1 MTWNLADL
9 FEANADAFPDRLA
22 LVSGA
27 VRMTYGE
34 LDRRATR
41 LANHWRAEGLGEG
54 DHIGLYLYN
63 GHEYLECMLAAW
75 KIRARTI
82 NCNYRYVA
90 HELRYLFEDAEL
102 EGVVYEEE
110 LREHVDGAMVP
121 GLRYRMERGP
131 AYEAALAAS
140 SEERD
145 FPPRSDDD
153 LVIIYTGGTT
163 GMPKGVMWRHED
175 LFYAALQGGNPGGT
189 SFRDPGEM
197 VKQLTINGDGLHIHA
212 APPMIHG
219 SAQLASWIA
228 MLNGG
233 LAVVVP
239 GKRFDPEASLTACA
253 NEAVHSINIV
263 GDAMAL
269 PLIEAL
275 RAHPGRW
282 DLSECNVIASA
293 GAVLSNSVREELEA
307 LIPTAML
314 LNSFGA
320 SETGH
325 QGSAFYE
332 EGKAIW
338 YMDEEHT
345 CVLDADGERVEP
357 GSGVV
362 GMLARF
368 GHIPLG
374 YYRDEEKTAATFR
387 VVDGVRYVIPGD
399 MAMVAEDESVVFLG
413 RGSVCINT
421 GGEKVYAEEVEEV
434 LKAHPDVF
442 DAVVCGTPNER
453 WGARVEALITART
466 ADPDLAGIEAHVREK
481 LAGYK
486 VPRRFWVVDDLN
498 RQPSG
503 KPDYRWA
510 REKAAELGADE
521 EGASR

>member
-22 LVSGA
+22 VVSGDT
-27 VRMTYGE
+27 RLSYGE
-34 LDRRATR
+34 IDARATR
-41 LANHWRAEGLGEG
+41 LANHWVAEGIGEG
-54 DHIGLYLYN
+54 DHVGLYLYN

-90 HELRYLFEDAEL
+90 HELRYIFEDAEL
-102 EGVVYEEE
+102 KGIVYESE
-110 LREHVDGAMVP
+110 LKEHVDGAMVP
-121 GLRYRMERGP
+121 GVTYRMERGP
-131 AYEAALAAS
+131 DYEAALAAS
-140 SEERD
+140 NETRD
-145 FPPRSDDD
+145 FAERSDDD

-175 LFYAALQGGNPGGT
+175 LFFAALQGGNPGGE
-189 SFRDPGEM
+189 SFRDPAKM
-197 VKQLTINGDGLHIHA
+197 VEQLTENGDGLHIHP

-233 LAVVVP
+233 IAVVVP
-239 GKRFDPEASLTACA
+239 GKRFDPAASLSSCA
-253 NEAVHSINIV
+253 AEDVHSINIV

-269 PLIEAL
+269 PLIETL
-275 RAHPGRW
+275 RANPGRW
-282 DLSECNVIASA
+282 ELTELNVIASA
-293 GAVLSNSVREELEA
+293 GAVLSNSVREALEE
-307 LIPTAML
+307 LIPSAML

-332 EGKAIW
+332 DGKAVW

-345 CVLDADGERVEP
+345 CVLDENLDRVEP

-374 YYRDEEKTAATFR
+374 YYRDETKTASTFKTK
-387 VVDGVRYVIPGD
+387 DGVRYVIPGD

-442 DAVVCGTPNER
+442 DAVVCGTPHER
-453 WGARVEALITART
+453 WGARVEALITVRN
-466 ADPDLAGIEAHVREK
+466 DSPDVDSIEAHVRGK

-486 VPRRFWVVDDLN
+486 VPRRFWVVADLN

-510 REKAAELGADE
+510 REEAARLDG
-521 EGASR
+521 GS

>member
-22 LVSGA
+22 LASGD
-27 VRMTYGE
+27 VRLTYGQ
-34 LDRRATR
+34 LDERATR
-41 LANHWRAEGLGEG
+41 LANHWASHGIGAG

-63 GHEYLECMLAAW
+63 GNEYLECMLAAW
-75 KIRARTI
+75 KLRARTI

-90 HELRYLFEDAEL
+90 HELKYIFEDAEL
-102 EGVVYEEE
+102 KGVIYEAE
-110 LREHVDGAMVP
+110 LKQHVDDAMVP
-121 GLRYRMERGP
+121 GVTYRMERGP
-131 AYEAALAAS
+131 GYEAALAGAS
-140 SEERD
+140 AERD
-145 FPPRSDDD
+145 FPERSDDD

-175 LFYAALQGGNPGGT
+175 LFFAALQGGNPGGE
-189 SFRDPGEM
+189 SFDDPDKM
-197 VKQLTINGDGLHIHA
+197 VKQLTINGDGLHIHP

-228 MLNGG
+228 ILNGG
-233 LAVVVP
+233 IAVVVP
-239 GKRFDPEASLTACA
+239 GKRFDPVATLDAC
-253 NEAVHSINIV
+253 EKDDVHSINIV

-275 RAHPGRW
+275 RANPGRW
-282 DLSECNVIASA
+282 NLRDLNVIASA
-293 GAVLSNSVREELEA
+293 GAVLSNSVREQLEE
-307 LIPTAML
+307 LIPSAML

-332 EGKAIW
+332 NGKAIW
-338 YMDEEHT
+338 FMNEEHT
-345 CVLDADGERVEP
+345 CVLDADLNRVEP
-357 GSGVV
+357 GSDTV

-374 YYRDEEKTAATFR
+374 YYRDTEKTAKTFKEK
-387 VVDGVRYVIPGD
+387 DGVRYVIPGD

-453 WGARVEALITART
+453 WGARVEALLTARND
-466 ADPDLAGIEAHVREK
+466 APDLESIEQHVRSK

-486 VPRRFWVVDDLN
+486 VPRRFWVVADLN

-510 REKAAELGADE
+510 REKAAELGA
-521 EGASR
+521 GS